1 MIIEDIGPREERD
14 AVNGLLVAYEYGSGA
29 AWGFVRASSSEQI
42 RRHAPDVVIHEE
54 APSWMSTAELTCLRE
69 QGLEPSE
76 VNADRLFEISME
88 VGAAL
93 AG

>member
-1 MIIEDIGPREERD
+1 M
-14 AVNGLLVAYEYGSGA
+14 NGWLVAYEYGSGA
-29 AWGFVRASSSEQI
+29 AWGFVKATSSDEI
-42 RRHAPDVVIHEE
+42 RRQAPDMVVHSE

-69 QGLEPSE
+69 QGLEVGELS
-76 VNADRLFEISME
+76 VDRLFQVSMQ

>member
-1 MIIEDIGPREERD
+1 M
-14 AVNGLLVAYEYGSGA
+14 NGWLVAYEYGSGA
-29 AWGFVRASSSEQI
+29 AWGFVKASSYDQI
-42 RRHAPDVVIHEE
+42 RRQAPDVVIHKE

-69 QGLEPSE
+69 QGLDLEDLS
-76 VNADRLFEISME
+76 VDRLFQISME